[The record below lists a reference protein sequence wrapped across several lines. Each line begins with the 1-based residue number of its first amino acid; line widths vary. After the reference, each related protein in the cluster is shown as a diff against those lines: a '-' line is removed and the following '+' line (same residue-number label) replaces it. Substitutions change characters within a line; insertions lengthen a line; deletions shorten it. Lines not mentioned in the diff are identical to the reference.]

1 MKQITFFA
9 YFMSTTTSVRP
20 SRISSSLAYAY
31 KVLSKLSRLLGI
43 TFEGGCKMSEGM
55 VSIKKVIPIIVVTW
69 ILSLITTL
77 TVVYVVLS
85 IFPSGTGSGAITTEN
100 IMDGAIVTT
109 KLADGAV
116 TSAKILDGTITGV
129 DISDGSIIA
138 VKVADGAVTTDKI
151 ADEAVSTDKIADD
164 AVVTIK
170 LADGAVTSAKIL
182 DGTVTA
188 VDLAT
193 GAVTEIQIS
202 AGAVTTTKIADY
214 AVTNLKLAANA
225 IPFNSTYG
233 TGTISK
239 TTASWQNITDLS
251 VTITVERNSTLL
263 IMFSVQSAI
272 SLDDQNVLWRA
283 LVNATAALPGSV
295 YLQPPGEG
303 TQWSAVSYTF
313 YKPNV
318 SAGQHNVYMQW
329 YVSGGTGW
337 VGLRTL
343 FVIALPT

>member
-1 MKQITFFA
+1 M
-9 YFMSTTTSVRP
+9 
-20 SRISSSLAYAY
+20 
-31 KVLSKLSRLLGI
+31 
-43 TFEGGCKMSEGM
+43 FEGTI
-55 VSIKKVIPIIVVTW
+55 SIKKVIPIIVVIW
-69 ILSLITTL
+69 ILSLVTTL
-77 TVVYVVLS
+77 TMVYVVLS
-85 IFPSGTGSGAITTEN
+85 IFPTGTGGGAITTEN
-100 IMDGAIVTT
+100 IVDGAIVTT

-138 VKVADGAVTTDKI
+138 VKITDGAVTTDKI
-151 ADEAVSTDKIADD
+151 ADGTISTDKITDD
-164 AVVTIK
+164 AIVTIK
-170 LADGAVTSAKIL
+170 LDDGAVTSAKIL

-193 GAVTEIQIS
+193 GAVTEIQIR

-233 TGTISK
+233 SETISK
-239 TTASWQNITDLS
+239 TTASWENITDLS

-272 SLDDQNVLWRA
+272 SLDDKSILWRA
-283 LVNATAALPGSV
+283 LVNATTALPGAL

-303 TQWSAVSYTF
+303 NQWSSVSYTF
-313 YKPNV
+313 YKPSV
-318 SAGQHNVYMQW
+318 SAGEYTVQAQW

-337 VGLRTL
+337 VANRVL